1 MNNLND
7 CNYEIKKHEPI
18 AELAIYRTG
27 LETNAAIQTTDNDF
41 TIDNQFRQ
49 FKTFE
54 MLKENMVKD
63 NKGGI

>member
-7 CNYEIKKHEPI
+7 CNYEIKKYEPI

-54 MLKENMVKD
+54 MLEEKYGK
-63 NKGGI
+63 KQ